1 MSTSKL
7 RKSDTIGTH
16 LEPAYSGVLTTSEVA
31 DIQKFL
37 RKYGWLRVWWG
48 FHRNAK
54 HFSGAKIRQVALFG
68 HPDDASENRKIIT
81 GQAKC
86 EQVACTQS

>member
-1 MSTSKL
+1 MGTTTL
-7 RKSDTIGTH
+7 YKSDTIGTH

-31 DIQKFL
+31 SIQKFL
-37 RKYGWLRVWWG
+37 RKYAWLRVWWG

-68 HPDDASENRKIIT
+68 HPDDASENRKIVT
-81 GQAKC
+81 GQTQC
-86 EQVACTQS
+86 EQVACTRS